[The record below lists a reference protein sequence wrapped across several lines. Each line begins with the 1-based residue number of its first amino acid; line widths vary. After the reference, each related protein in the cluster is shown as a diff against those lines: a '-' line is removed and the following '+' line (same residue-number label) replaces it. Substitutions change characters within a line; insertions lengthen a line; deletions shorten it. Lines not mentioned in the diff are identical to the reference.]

1 MSFIAAVLLSAASLF
16 AAAAQ
21 SQPAR
26 VEPEDLQRLTGARWS
41 GTLTYLD
48 YGRNTKVSIPS
59 ELIVTGDA
67 AGGQSWTFEYLYP
80 KEPQANG
87 KKTVALGD
95 GGRALADQTVVGREV
110 LPGGALK
117 IVTEADGT
125 DNDKPA
131 RFRFTYLAGPKSFSI
146 KKEVR
151 PEGSAEFFQRNEY
164 SWTR

>member
-1 MSFIAAVLLSAASLF
+1 MNFIAAVLLSAASLI
-16 AAAAQ
+16 AVAAQ

-26 VEPEDLQRLTGARWS
+26 VEPEDLHRLAGARWA

-59 ELIVTGDA
+59 ELIVTRDA
-67 AGGQSWTFEYLYP
+67 PGGQTWTFEYLYP

-87 KKTVALGD
+87 KKTVALAE
-95 GGRALADQTVVGREV
+95 GGSRFADQTVVERAI
-110 LPGGALK
+110 LPDGAIR
-117 IVTEADGT
+117 IVTETDGT

-131 RFRFTYLAGPKSFSI
+131 RFRYTYLVGPKNFSI

-151 PEGSAEFFQRNEY
+151 PAGAAEFFQRNEY